1 MAQSNGEPPAP
12 RQTCAFPS
20 SLPPQLV
27 ISWLPVREVASA
39 LLVTS
44 SWRGASEA
52 VFQSIAQSRGLGRF
66 CADVPW
72 REVVRCS
79 KRRVAVLDPGMRFS
93 GPDAAPFARLLGVL
107 DQGWVAVPHSAP
119 PWTGAPDV
127 GDVGD
132 LISEGACEHGVGHI
146 QIIAFRADRDSA
158 IHIIGRPGVLI
169 GYPGELGT
177 VGLTAA
183 DVETLGVSDLKRE
196 LAARGVKTTAPTTD
210 PALLRTRLIDKIL
223 QLEL

>member
-66 CADVPW
+66 RADVPW

-79 KRRVAVLDPGMRFS
+79 KKRVTVV
-93 GPDAAPFARLLGVL
+93 GPDHRYFPRDEADLAKEMGLL
-107 DQGWVAVPHSAP
+107 DQGWVARTPDPH
-119 PWTGAPDV
+119 V
-127 GDVGD
+127 GDRGD
-132 LISEGACEHGVGHI
+132 FICWNERTLRTASNCDTIL
-146 QIIAFRADRDSA
+146 AFRADRDGA
-158 IHIIGRPGVLI
+158 IHIISRTGVLI
-169 GYPGELGT
+169 GHPGELGT
-177 VGLTAA
+177 VNLTAA
-183 DVETLGVSDLKRE
+183 DVETLGVSDLKKE
-196 LAARGVKTTAPTTD
+196 LAARGETTTGGEFQ
-210 PALLRTRLIDKIL
+210 LKTRLTDYL
-223 QLEL
+223 R

>member
-1 MAQSNGEPPAP
+1 M
-12 RQTCAFPS
+12 
-20 SLPPQLV
+20 
-27 ISWLPVREVASA
+27 
-39 LLVTS
+39 
-44 SWRGASEA
+44 
-52 VFQSIAQSRGLGRF
+52 
-66 CADVPW
+66 
-72 REVVRCS
+72 RCS

-132 LISEGACEHGVGHI
+132 LISECACAQHYGNGHI
-146 QIIAFRADRDSA
+146 QIIAFRADRDGA
-158 IHIIGRPGVLI
+158 IHIMGRAGVLI

-183 DVETLGVSDLKRE
+183 DVETLGVSDLKKE

-210 PALLRTRLIDKIL
+210 PELLRRLRTRLIDEIL
-223 QLEL
+223 QL